1 MICSVHMKFKYPA
14 GDQEE
19 RKRWKAVLSKL
30 NAKCRSYR
38 RPEPCSRDKRAA
50 STSSAIS
57 MGETS
62 VSGSVSDVGS
72 ATKGADHEEAAVTC
86 DLHQLEGD

>member
-19 RKRWKAVLSKL
+19 RKHWKAVLSKL

-50 STSSAIS
+50 STVRVIIKV
-57 MGETS
+57 TFRL
-62 VSGSVSDVGS
+62 S
-72 ATKGADHEEAAVTC
+72 ATIVARSYGFLFRLVLTS
-86 DLHQLEGD
+86 

>member
-1 MICSVHMKFKYPA
+1 
-14 GDQEE
+14 
-19 RKRWKAVLSKL
+19 
-30 NAKCRSYR
+30 
-38 RPEPCSRDKRAA
+38 
-50 STSSAIS
+50 

-72 ATKGADHEEAAVTC
+72 ATKGADHQEAAVTC